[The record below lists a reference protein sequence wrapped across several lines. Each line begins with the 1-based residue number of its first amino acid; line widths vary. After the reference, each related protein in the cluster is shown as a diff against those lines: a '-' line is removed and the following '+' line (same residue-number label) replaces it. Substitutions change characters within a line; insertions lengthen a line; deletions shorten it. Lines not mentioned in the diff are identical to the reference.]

1 MLDGTVNA
9 SGRYLNMNE
18 ERAEHYRR
26 EAEKCL
32 DQAEL
37 APDEWMKSLM
47 RMLADDWIELAAKAA
62 SDEEGVT

>member
-1 MLDGTVNA
+1 
-9 SGRYLNMNE
+9 MNE